1 MKKIFMLLLAI
12 IPIFLSGCGNEEV
25 KSIWNDNAI
34 VIDGNQT
41 DWLGKLKYLADEK
54 SAVGI
59 ANDCENLYLCL
70 ATSDTS
76 KMFQLFITG
85 FTVWF
90 EPQNGRERIGI
101 QYPLRSDEI
110 DGMMSMR
117 NRQGGQRPDFNVRLD
132 EFKSSQTEFRIVNAD
147 NFPLTSYSLKNDIG
161 INIDIGYQMGLLVYE
176 MKIPLK
182 SDLAGDHILNLSPG
196 DEFSLG
202 FESGEFNRGSFG
214 KRGEGS
220 GFGMGNT
227 PPDGGMG
234 GRDGGMEGRGEMPPG
249 GGMGRG
255 GQRPGFEK
263 IDFEVSVKLEA
274 GNYY

>member
-1 MKKIFMLLLAI
+1 MKRVFMLLLVVFPA
-12 IPIFLSGCGNEEV
+12 FLTSCGDEEI
-25 KSIWNDNAI
+25 KSMWSDNSI

-41 DWLGKLKYLADEK
+41 DWLGKLKYLPDQK

-59 ANDCENLYLCL
+59 TNDDENLYLCL

-90 EPQNGRERIGI
+90 DPQNGEEKIGV
-101 QYPLRSDEI
+101 QYPLKADEI
-110 DGMMSMR
+110 DRMPTQ
-117 NRQGGQRPDFNVRLD
+117 NRQGGERPDFKVRLG
-132 EFKSSQTEFRIVNAD
+132 EFKSSQTEFRIVDAD
-147 NFPLTSYSLKNDIG
+147 NFPLTSYNIKNDIG
-161 INIDIGYQMGLLVYE
+161 ISIDIGYQMGLLVYE

-182 SDLAGDHILNLSPG
+182 GNLVGDHILNLSPG

-202 FESGEFNRGSFG
+202 FESGEFNRSGFG
-214 KRGEGS
+214 KRGDGS
-220 GFGMGNT
+220 GFGMDN
-227 PPDGGMG
+227 PPEGGMG
-234 GRDGGMEGRGEMPPG
+234 GRGGGMSGGGMPPG

-263 IDFEVSVKLEA
+263 IDFEVSVKLAE
-274 GNYY
+274 GI